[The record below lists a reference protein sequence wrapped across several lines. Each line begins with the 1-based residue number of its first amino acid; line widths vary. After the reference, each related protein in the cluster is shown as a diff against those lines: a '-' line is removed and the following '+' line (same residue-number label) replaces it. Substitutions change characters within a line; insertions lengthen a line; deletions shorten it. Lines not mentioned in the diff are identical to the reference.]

1 MREITDL
8 DRVKAVAGMLL
19 MTDVHET
26 AYSPMVVQHPFT
38 SSGMVGVRA
47 DGGLRI
53 LDITEN
59 PENLRLWRE
68 QMQKMINDVDSAF
81 QIYMLVN
88 KPYGLTFLKFSEPYL
103 SQEDLS
109 RILSSAWVMSENPNA
124 DSNLTKRRLVSLFRS
139 ADPSVLMD
147 EDERQM
153 LTDLEGTVTV
163 YRGVTSYNAKNI
175 RALSWTLNYDTA
187 KWFASRFGE
196 HGTVYEAR
204 VYKEH
209 ILALFNRR
217 NEAEVIIDPK
227 NLMNIEQRET
237 LEMDM
242 KMI

>member
-26 AYSPMVVQHPFT
+26 AYSPMVVHHPFT
-38 SSGMVGVRA
+38 ASGMVGVRA

-68 QMQKMINDVDSAF
+68 QMQKMINDADSAF

-88 KPYGLTFLKFSEPYL
+88 KPYGLTFLKLSEPYL

-217 NEAEVIIDPK
+217 NEAEVIIAPK